1 MIQYLLDSRALR
13 SAVAAAAASW
23 SVPSV
28 PSSAAAAAA
37 CPAASCRA
45 AAESFNPT
53 DRLFFVEKIPHR
65 AALPWGSDAVA
76 AWAASFP
83 AAAAC
88 PWGWAFAAAA
98 TAASAAARDRYCEAG
113 R

>member
-1 MIQYLLDSRALR
+1 M
-13 SAVAAAAASW
+13 
-23 SVPSV
+23 
-28 PSSAAAAAA
+28 
-37 CPAASCRA
+37 
-45 AAESFNPT
+45 
-53 DRLFFVEKIPHR
+53 EKIPHR

-98 TAASAAARDRYCEAG
+98 TAASAAARDRVRSRPMVFPFHNDNA